1 MAKIS
6 SIYIFFKKIMQ
17 APFYV
22 QNSINWSL
30 KNTVELKTHKNREYY
45 LILISFVLSLFF
57 KILSIYFL
65 I

>member
-1 MAKIS
+1 
-6 SIYIFFKKIMQ
+6 MQ